1 MNRFISILT
10 ICLLTSVG
18 TFAQLNSYPLVV
30 DVMEKSMLTIQGKSN
45 VVDFKFDQPG
55 EKFIQ
60 KKMYITAS
68 RRDRNLYLSEK
79 NLEIPV
85 KNFMSSNKMAL
96 RDFHK
101 LVKLD
106 EYPVMHIE
114 LDHVRLSDEPLGDI
128 GDALIDVTITGV
140 TRRYT
145 FPVKAEKNGRYFT
158 FDVKKSINIRD
169 FNLTPPVHMM
179 GMLKVDEWIT
189 INLFMECDIL
199 PVDQAELIR

>member
-1 MNRFISILT
+1 
-10 ICLLTSVG
+10 
-18 TFAQLNSYPLVV
+18 
-30 DVMEKSMLTIQGKSN
+30 MLTIQGKSN
-45 VVDFKFDQPG
+45 VVDFKLDQPG

-60 KKMYITAS
+60 KQMYITAS
-68 RRDRNLYLSEK
+68 RRDGKLYLSEK
-79 NLEIPV
+79 KLEIPV
-85 KNFMSSNKMAL
+85 KKFMSSNKMAL

-101 LVKLD
+101 LVKSD

-114 LDHVRLSDEPLGDI
+114 LDHIRLSDEPLDDTV
-128 GDALIDVTITGV
+128 DALIDVTITGV

-145 FPVKAEKNGRYFT
+145 FPVKAEKNGSNFT
-158 FDVKKSINIRD
+158 FDIKKSINIRD